1 MKKKLYFL
9 RHGETDWN
17 LSGKLQGWT
26 DISLNSTGREQAFLS
41 AEKLSALSIECI
53 LTSSL
58 KRATQT
64 ADIINSFL
72 GVPIIEDSALK
83 ELSYGICE
91 GMSKKFI
98 SMQYAPL
105 LHDMYDENNPERFN
119 LSLPNG
125 ESWNQAETR
134 VLTFLKHVLA
144 DSKEENIL
152 IVSHGRIITNL
163 FLTQLQTSIQIG
175 NCGCVSCLYD
185 TNQKTFS
192 TPELVLK
199 GFYKEPPI
207 SMTSKGEIYNDI

>member
-1 MKKKLYFL
+1 MYKKLYFL

-26 DISLNSTGREQAFLS
+26 DIPLNSTGREQAFLT
-41 AEKLSALSIECI
+41 AEKLEKYPINRILS
-53 LTSSL
+53 SSL
-58 KRATQT
+58 KRAIQT

-72 GVPIIEDSALK
+72 NVPIMINPALK

-91 GMSKKFI
+91 GKNKQFI
-98 SMQYAPL
+98 SLQYARL
-105 LHDMYDENNPERFN
+105 LHDMYDKNNPNRFN
-119 LSLPNG
+119 LSMPNG
-125 ESWNQAETR
+125 ETWNQAEKR
-134 VLTFLKHVLA
+134 VLTYLNQTLENCT
-144 DSKEENIL
+144 EEHIL

-163 FLTQLQTSIQIG
+163 FLTQLKTSIQIG

-185 TNQKTFS
+185 TNKKTFS
-192 TPELVLK
+192 TPELILK

>member
-1 MKKKLYFL
+1 MLKRLYFL

-26 DISLNSTGREQAFLS
+26 DIPLNSTGREQAFLT
-41 AEKLSALSIECI
+41 AEKLNALPIDYI

-72 GVPIIEDSALK
+72 GVPIIVDSALK

-91 GMSKKFI
+91 GKSKQFV
-98 SMQYAPL
+98 SMQYALL
-105 LHDMYDENNPERFN
+105 LHDIYDEHNPNRFN

-125 ESWNQAETR
+125 ESWKQAEIR
-134 VLTFLKHVLA
+134 VLTFLKHILA
-144 DSKEENIL
+144 DCKKENIL

-175 NCGCVSCLYD
+175 NCGCVACLYD
-185 TNQKTFS
+185 TNKKTFS
-192 TPELVLK
+192 TPELILK

-207 SMTSKGEIYNDI
+207 SMTPKGEIYNDI